1 MKLHICLQLCF
12 SSKLSGCT
20 IFAGYEWILS
30 NAYQMKIHH
39 SPAALHQITRC
50 AHMQLQLQ
58 ALPLHL
64 KWARGNTVNYAHEP
78 MLLRISS
85 LRPWKGVSLNIKKG
99 NGGLCLCD
107 WPTRINRTGGPGWIS
122 ALPSL
127 YLWEIK
133 EDAAVVAISP
143 LTLFVICL
151 QALIC
156 FTDVARA
163 PPPPFL
169 WPNV

>member
-1 MKLHICLQLCF
+1 MVTLHICLQLCISEVGAQSLQDMSEF
-12 SSKLSGCT
+12 WQT
-20 IFAGYEWILS
+20 PFRWRR
-30 NAYQMKIHH
+30 

-50 AHMQLQLQ
+50 AHMQSQLQ
-58 ALPLHL
+58 GLSMHLH
-64 KWARGNTVNYAHEP
+64 WTRGNTVNYAHEP

-107 WPTRINRTGGPGWIS
+107 WPTRINRTGSPGWIS

-133 EDAAVVAISP
+133 EIAAVVAISP

-151 QALIC
+151 QPLIC

-163 PPPPFL
+163 PPPPLL

>member
-1 MKLHICLQLCF
+1 MSAF
-12 SSKLSGCT
+12 SYAPLIKWWSGST
-20 IFAGYEWILS
+20 IFARYRWILS
-30 NAYQMKIHH
+30 NAYQMKTLH
-39 SPAALHQITRC
+39 SPAPLHQITRC

-58 ALPLHL
+58 GPPLHL
-64 KWARGNTVNYAHEP
+64 NWTRGNTVNYAHEP
-78 MLLRISS
+78 MRLRISS

-107 WPTRINRTGGPGWIS
+107 WPTRINRTGGPAWNS
-122 ALPSL
+122 ALPCW
-127 YLWEIK
+127 YLWGIK
-133 EDAAVVAISP
+133 EDAAVDAISL
-143 LTLFVICL
+143 LTLLVICL

-163 PPPPFL
+163 PPPQPL